1 MVKYVTLLKK
11 ENTMDKP
18 IRLGLIGCG
27 GIVQKTHA
35 RAYHALSNIVKIT
48 ALADVVK
55 ENLHKVGEEFDVHEK
70 HRYSDYRE
78 MLEKA
83 EIDVV
88 TIATPHS
95 FHAEQ
100 VIESVNAGVAVI
112 SEKPMATS
120 IDEADR
126 ILEKINHNNTPYT
139 IVHNYL
145 YTAGMQE
152 AIAQLPEIGKTYYGR
167 STGMGLRSTDFN
179 ANHPN
184 PAFAWRASKNK
195 GGGCIS
201 DTSYHEIYSVC
212 TLIQSPVRYVEA
224 RVHTMVLD
232 IDVDDFAMLLC
243 EHENGAIT
251 TVSGAWSVPATD
263 FGWCEVHAEYGSLRV
278 KHRYNVREALQKH
291 TRADGWKQIEL
302 TKLDEEGLK
311 DSSGHAGYFA
321 ATFNALAENKPLPI
335 SAEKAYHNLAIIDA
349 ARKATTERR
358 AIEI

>member
-1 MVKYVTLLKK
+1 M
-11 ENTMDKP
+11 NKP

-35 RAYHALSNIVKIT
+35 RAYHSLTETVKIT
-48 ALADVVK
+48 AIADVVE
-55 ENLHKVGEEFDVHEK
+55 ENLQKVGSDFDVSEN
-70 HRYSDYRE
+70 HRYSEYRE

-100 VIESVNAGVAVI
+100 VIESANAGVAVI

-120 IDEADR
+120 MDEADQ
-126 ILEKINHNNTPYT
+126 IMEAVNGNSVPYT
-139 IVHNYL
+139 VIHNYL
-145 YTAGMQE
+145 FTAGMQT
-152 AIAQLPEIGKTYYGR
+152 AIAQLPEIGETYYGR

-179 ANHPN
+179 SNHPN
-184 PAFAWRASKNK
+184 PAFAWRASKSK

-212 TLIQSPVRYVEA
+212 TLMQSPVRYVEA
-224 RVHTMVLD
+224 RVRTMVLD
-232 IDVDDFAMLLC
+232 IDVDDFAMLLL
-243 EHENGAIT
+243 EHENGGVT
-251 TVSGAWSVPATD
+251 TISGAWSVPATD
-263 FGWCEVHAEYGSLRV
+263 FGWCEVHAENGSLRV

-291 TRADGWKQIEL
+291 TRAEGWKQIEL
-302 TKLDEEGLK
+302 TDLDDEGLK
-311 DSSGHAGYFA
+311 DSSGHAGYFT
-321 ATFNALAENKPLPI
+321 ATFNALAENQALPI
-335 SAEKAYHNLAIIDA
+335 SGEKAYHNLAIIDA
-349 ARKATTERR
+349 ARRATKERR

>member
-1 MVKYVTLLKK
+1 M
-11 ENTMDKP
+11 EKP

-35 RAYHALSNIVKIT
+35 RAYQSLSETVRIT
-48 ALADVVK
+48 ALADVVE
-55 ENLHKVGEEFDVHEK
+55 ENLQKVGEAFDVPIEQ
-70 HRYSDYRE
+70 RYSDYRE
-78 MLEKA
+78 MLEKSD
-83 EIDVV
+83 IDAV

-100 VIESVNAGVAVI
+100 VIESANAGVAII

-120 IDEADR
+120 IAEADQ
-126 ILEKINHNNTPYT
+126 IMEAVQNKGVPYT
-139 IVHNYL
+139 VVHNYL
-145 YTAGMQE
+145 YTAGMQT

-184 PAFAWRASKNK
+184 PAFAWRASQSK

-212 TLIQSPVRYVEA
+212 TLVQSPVRYVEA
-224 RVHTMVLD
+224 RVRTMVLD

-243 EHENGAIT
+243 EHENGAVT

-263 FGWCEVHAEYGSLRV
+263 FGWCEVHAENGSLRV
-278 KHRYNVREALQKH
+278 RHRYNVRDALQKY
-291 TRADGWKQIEL
+291 TRADGWKQVEL
-302 TKLDEEGLK
+302 PNLDEEGLK
-311 DSSGHAGYFA
+311 DASGHGAYFT
-321 ATFNALAENKPLPI
+321 ATFTALAEDRALPI
-335 SAEKAYHNLAIIDA
+335 GADKAYHNLAIIDA
-349 ARKATTERR
+349 ARRATKERR

>member
-1 MVKYVTLLKK
+1 MNKL
-11 ENTMDKP
+11 

-35 RAYHALSNIVKIT
+35 RAYHTFTETVKIS
-48 ALADVVK
+48 AVADVVA
-55 ENLHKVGEEFDVHEK
+55 ENLQKVGEEFDVPKK
-70 HRYSDYRE
+70 HRYSDYRD

-83 EIDVV
+83 EIDAV

-95 FHAEQ
+95 LHAEQ
-100 VIESVNAGVAVI
+100 VAESAKAGVAVI

-120 IDEADR
+120 IEEADQ
-126 ILEKINHNNTPYT
+126 IIEVVKHNGVPYSV
-139 IVHNYL
+139 VHNYL
-145 YTAGMQE
+145 FTAGMQA
-152 AIAQLPEIGKTYYGR
+152 AIAQLPEIGNTYYGR

-184 PAFAWRASKNK
+184 PAFAWRASKSK

-224 RVHTMVLD
+224 RVRTMVLD

-243 EHENGAIT
+243 EHENGAVT

-263 FGWCEVHAEYGSLRV
+263 FGWCEVHAENGSLRV
-278 KHRYNVREALQKH
+278 KHRYNVKDALQKYSR
-291 TRADGWKQIEL
+291 TEGWKQIEL
-302 TKLDEEGLK
+302 TDLDEEGLK
-311 DSSGHAGYFA
+311 DSSGHAAYFT
-321 ATFNALAENKPLPI
+321 ATFNALVEKKPLPI
-335 SAEKAYHNLAIIDA
+335 NADKAYHNLAIIDA
-349 ARKATTERR
+349 ARRATKERR

>member
-1 MVKYVTLLKK
+1 M
-11 ENTMDKP
+11 NKP

-35 RAYHALSNIVKIT
+35 RAYHSLTDTVKISAVT
-48 ALADVVK
+48 DVVS
-55 ENLHKVGEEFDVHEK
+55 ENQQKVGDEFDVSVK
-70 HRYSDYRE
+70 HRYSDYRD

-88 TIATPHS
+88 TISTPHS
-95 FHAEQ
+95 LHAEQ
-100 VIESVNAGVAVI
+100 VAESAKAGVAVI

-120 IDEADR
+120 IEEADQ
-126 ILEKINHNNTPYT
+126 IIEIVKKNNVPYT
-139 IVHNYL
+139 VVHNYL
-145 YTAGMQE
+145 FTAGMQA
-152 AIAQLPEIGKTYYGR
+152 AIAQLPDIGNTYYGR

-184 PAFAWRASKNK
+184 PAFAWRASKSK

-224 RVHTMVLD
+224 RVRTMVLN

-251 TVSGAWSVPATD
+251 TVSGAWSVPAND
-263 FGWCEVHAEYGSLRV
+263 FGWCEVHAENGSLRV
-278 KHRYNVREALQKH
+278 KHRYNVKDALQKY
-291 TRADGWKQIEL
+291 TRAEGWKQIEL
-302 TKLDEEGLK
+302 SDLDDEGLK
-311 DSSGHAGYFA
+311 DSSGHAGYFT
-321 ATFNALAENKPLPI
+321 ATFNALAENRALPI

-349 ARKATTERR
+349 ARHATKERR

>member
-1 MVKYVTLLKK
+1 M
-11 ENTMDKP
+11 NKP

-35 RAYHALSNIVKIT
+35 RAYHSLVETVKIT
-48 ALADVVK
+48 ALADVVT
-55 ENLHKVGEEFDVHEK
+55 ENLQKVGDDFDVPTQN
-70 HRYSDYRE
+70 RYTDYRE
-78 MLEKA
+78 MLANA
-83 EIDVV
+83 EIDAV

-95 FHAEQ
+95 LHAEQ
-100 VIESVNAGVAVI
+100 VIESASAGLAII

-120 IDEADR
+120 LEEAD
-126 ILEKINHNNTPYT
+126 KIMETVRKNDVPYT
-139 IVHNYL
+139 VTHNYL
-145 YTAGMQE
+145 YTAGMQT
-152 AIAQLPEIGKTYYGR
+152 AIAQLPEIGNTYFGR
-167 STGMGLRSTDFN
+167 SSGMGLRSTDFN

-224 RVHTMVLD
+224 RVKTMVLD

-263 FGWCEVHAEYGSLRV
+263 WGWCEVHAENGSLRV
-278 KHRYNVREALQKH
+278 KHRYNVRDALQKY
-291 TRADGWKQIEL
+291 TRAEGWKQIEL
-302 TKLDEEGLK
+302 TDLDEEGLK
-311 DSSGHAGYFA
+311 DASGHLGYFT

-349 ARKATTERR
+349 ARRATTERR
-358 AIEI
+358 AIEIP

>member
-1 MVKYVTLLKK
+1 MM
-11 ENTMDKP
+11 NKP

-35 RAYHALSNIVKIT
+35 RAYHALTETVKIT
-48 ALADVVK
+48 AVADVVA
-55 ENLHKVGEEFDVHEK
+55 ENLQKVGEEFDVQEK
-70 HRYSDYRE
+70 HRYSDYRD

-83 EIDVV
+83 EIDAV

-100 VIESVNAGVAVI
+100 VTESAKAGVAII

-120 IDEADR
+120 IDEADQ
-126 ILEKINHNNTPYT
+126 IMEVVKHNGTRYSV
-139 IVHNYL
+139 VHNYL
-145 YTAGMQE
+145 FTAGMQT
-152 AIAQLPEIGKTYYGR
+152 AIAQLPEIGETYYGR

-184 PAFAWRASKNK
+184 PAFAWRASKSK

-212 TLIQSPVRYVEA
+212 TLVQSPVRYVEA
-224 RVHTMVLD
+224 RVRTMVLD
-232 IDVDDFAMLLC
+232 IDVDDFAMLLL
-243 EHENGAIT
+243 EHVNGAIT

-263 FGWCEVHAEYGSLRV
+263 FGWCEVHAENGSLRV
-278 KHRYNVREALQKH
+278 KHRYNVKDAFQNY
-291 TRADGWKQIEL
+291 TRAEGWKQIEL
-302 TKLDEEGLK
+302 TDLDEEGLK

-321 ATFNALAENKPLPI
+321 STFNALAENRPLPI
-335 SAEKAYHNLAIIDA
+335 CAEKAYQNLAIIDA
-349 ARKATTERR
+349 ARRATKERR

>member
-1 MVKYVTLLKK
+1 M
-11 ENTMDKP
+11 NKP

-35 RAYHALSNIVKIT
+35 RAYHSLTETVKIS
-48 ALADVVK
+48 ALADIVS
-55 ENLHKVGEEFDVHEK
+55 ENLQKVGEEFDVPEK
-70 HRYSDYRE
+70 HRYSDYRD
-78 MLEKA
+78 MLSNT
-83 EIDVV
+83 EIDAV

-100 VIESVNAGVAVI
+100 VAESAQAGIAII

-120 IDEADR
+120 IEEADQ
-126 ILEKINHNNTPYT
+126 IIEAVNQNNVPYT

-145 YTAGMQE
+145 YTAGMQT
-152 AIAQLPEIGKTYYGR
+152 AIAQLPELGSTYYGR

-184 PAFAWRASKNK
+184 PAFAWRASKST

-224 RVHTMVLD
+224 RVRTMVLD
-232 IDVDDFAMLLC
+232 IDVDDFAMLLL
-243 EHENGAIT
+243 EHENGAVT

-263 FGWCEVHAEYGSLRV
+263 FGWCEVHAENGSLRV

-291 TRADGWKQIEL
+291 TRAEGWKQIEL
-302 TKLDEEGLK
+302 IDLDDEGLK
-311 DSSGHAGYFA
+311 DSSGHAGYFN

-335 SAEKAYHNLAIIDA
+335 SAEKAYQNLAIIDA
-349 ARKATTERR
+349 ARRATKERR

>member
-1 MVKYVTLLKK
+1 MK
-11 ENTMDKP
+11 KP

-35 RAYHALSNIVKIT
+35 RAYHSLTETVEISAVADIVE
-48 ALADVVK
+48 
-55 ENLHKVGEEFDVHEK
+55 ENQQKVGDEFDVPIK
-70 HRYSDYRE
+70 HRYSDYRD
-78 MLEKA
+78 MLSKTD
-83 EIDVV
+83 IDAV

-100 VIESVNAGVAVI
+100 VAESAKAGIAII

-120 IDEADR
+120 IEEADQ
-126 ILEKINHNNTPYT
+126 IIEAVKKNNVPYT
-139 IVHNYL
+139 VVHNYL
-145 YTAGMQE
+145 FTAGMQT
-152 AIAQLPEIGKTYYGR
+152 AIAQLPEIGETYYGR

-184 PAFAWRASKNK
+184 PAFAWRASKSK

-224 RVHTMVLD
+224 RVSTMVLD
-232 IDVDDFAMLLC
+232 IDVDDFAMLLI

-263 FGWCEVHAEYGSLRV
+263 FGWCEVHAENGSLRV
-278 KHRYNVREALQKH
+278 KHRYNVKDALQKY
-291 TRADGWKQIEL
+291 TRAEGWKQVEL
-302 TKLDEEGLK
+302 TNLDEEGLK
-311 DSSGHAGYFA
+311 DASGHGGYFT
-321 ATFNALAENKPLPI
+321 ATFAALAENRALPI

-349 ARKATTERR
+349 ARRATKERC
-358 AIEI
+358 AIEV